1 MKVTIKCPECNAD
14 IEIEVPKNSC
24 VAVAKCDKCGEE
36 LCTKEGECCVI
47 CSYNDKK
54 CKELMHGKQ

>member
-1 MKVTIKCPECNAD
+1 MKVILKCPECNTD

-54 CKELMHGKQ
+54 CKELMHDK